1 MTTTKVSTGISY
13 SQCFLTHWNHWDM
26 GTRLGFGPRHVDRS
40 QKDSRHRPTA
50 ASSPAVKGHKKALHA
65 PLHPPEPWLQSGLI
79 ISKPGGREGA
89 RFGGDGNPAWV
100 TSDPSG
106 ELGTNTAKQPH
117 PVPATWLNRSAQA
130 DLCSLREEIKHTEH
144 VTRLASTV
152 PFLLFFFP
160 PAETHPP
167 FLFTS
172 NGRKGWKKLLPH
184 HRGVSPCST
193 VQLKRNFACFP
204 KNSHS
209 WCLCKEDTEEESSV
223 KGEGREG

>member
-1 MTTTKVSTGISY
+1 MWYISWKHTVQAGEISGVHTIPFIFCLSNPQRWWVMTTTKVSTGISY
-13 SQCFLTHWNHWDM
+13 SQCFLTHWNHGDL

-117 PVPATWLNRSAQA
+117 PVPAT
-130 DLCSLREEIKHTEH
+130 
-144 VTRLASTV
+144 
-152 PFLLFFFP
+152 
-160 PAETHPP
+160 
-167 FLFTS
+167 
-172 NGRKGWKKLLPH
+172 
-184 HRGVSPCST
+184 
-193 VQLKRNFACFP
+193 
-204 KNSHS
+204 
-209 WCLCKEDTEEESSV
+209 
-223 KGEGREG
+223 